1 MNKQQQELYDK
12 LLKKVN
18 EFCLGQA
25 AEDVIEAIDALVDT
39 YETRITVD
47 DYLLTGIKYY
57 IEGGTFTLAD
67 LSRRIKALEIIKK
80 KKVNVRALLKSFYSP
95 KDGLSVYNSQ
105 CCDWQEMESKELTRE
120 EYEFLKEVLKWKA
133 I

>member
-1 MNKQQQELYDK
+1 MTEQQQELYDK

-18 EFCLGQA
+18 EYCLGAA
-25 AEDVIEAIDALVDT
+25 AEDVIAAIDALVDT

-120 EYEFLKEVLKWKA
+120 EYEFLKEVLK
-133 I
+133 